1 MQCDKMQMCLKLLD
15 ELLPAAAEESGTSL
29 SGISRLYNYDKVAA
43 ESAQVP
49 GSRLISMTNF

>member
-1 MQCDKMQMCLKLLD
+1 MQMCLKLLD